1 MSASARPEPHAQ
13 SIHAGVRRKRI
24 VLSCLVCKRRKVK
37 CDRQAPVCMRCT
49 EGGYPEQC
57 RYDDRLAG
65 GDEDVPDMRSHS
77 PVFFPSPVAD
87 VNTNFSARNGSVSD
101 TPNLAMPLGEPLAHI
116 NTNVGRASNHPGT
129 FPVTPSVTNYTTS
142 VGSEPAPAEATSSRP
157 IMHETSFDTQFHGMS
172 HSVNMI
178 SYFDGIRGFLK
189 KTASDHPVLGAH
201 RWAVQTISKK
211 HQSPSQQIEEPRV
224 ALKRLLPPEPVCRP
238 YMLQYFKH
246 FEGVFRIIH
255 SPSFWRRYEAF
266 WTGNVDKSSSF
277 IALLLAA
284 ISCARCLYVEN
295 PISFDGDSSSARMEA
310 VQWVLAV
317 ETWHDQQSQ
326 KHTTLEVFQIK
337 CLLLLSKKLNAIKI
351 KRHYTLS
358 QTLLASAVSV
368 GLHRSPSSLGV
379 RASFY
384 DKEMRRR
391 LWATI
396 AELVLM
402 ESVERGVPS
411 LIAHLHSD
419 IEPPGNFREDDFDES
434 TTEEPAAQDEDSL
447 TMSSFARYA
456 YSLRPLH
463 HTINELV
470 NKPEKHKSLSA
481 TELNSYHEQIFNRF
495 SDLKSWPS
503 GTSSTYFGDA
513 NVLGTACLQLQLHKL
528 LIMLHLPFAMGKFPS
543 MTLSHSRFV
552 CRGSAK
558 SIINIYGRLSEQ
570 GFSQLCLTR
579 NDLMRATLCLCL
591 VESLANENGRN
602 FSDHTSSLRYS
613 QK

>member
-1 MSASARPEPHAQ
+1 
-13 SIHAGVRRKRI
+13 
-24 VLSCLVCKRRKVK
+24 
-37 CDRQAPVCMRCT
+37 MRCT

-57 RYDDRLAG
+57 RYDDRLANG
-65 GDEDVPDMRSHS
+65 EEDISDMRSHS
-77 PVFFPSPVAD
+77 PVFFPSPVAE
-87 VNTNFSARNGSVSD
+87 VNSMFPARNSSVSD
-101 TPNLAMPLGEPLAHI
+101 ASNLAIPPGEPLAHI
-116 NTNVGRASNHPGT
+116 DTNIGHASSQPGA
-129 FPVTPSVTNYTTS
+129 FPVTPTATNHTTS
-142 VGSEPAPAEATSSRP
+142 VGGEPAPVEATSGRP
-157 IMHETSFDTQFHGMS
+157 LIQETSFKTQFHGMS

-178 SYFDGIRGFLK
+178 SYFDGIRRFLK

-201 RWAVQTISKK
+201 RWAVEAISKN
-211 HQSPSQQIEEPRV
+211 HQISGQQIEEPGV

-246 FEGVFRIIH
+246 FEGQFRIIH
-255 SPSFWRRYEAF
+255 SPSFWRQYEAF
-266 WTGNVDKSSSF
+266 WTGSVEKGSSF

-284 ISCARCLYVEN
+284 MSCARCLYVEN
-295 PISFDGDSSSARMEA
+295 PISFDGDSSSARTEA
-310 VQWVLAV
+310 VKWVLTV
-317 ETWHDQQSQ
+317 EAWHDQQSQ
-326 KHTTLEVFQIK
+326 KHTTLDVFQIK

-368 GLHRSPSSLGV
+368 GLHRSQSSLGV

-384 DKEMRRR
+384 HKEMRRR
-391 LWATI
+391 LWSTI
-396 AELVLM
+396 AELDSM

-411 LIAHLHSD
+411 LTAHLHSD
-419 IEPPGNFREDDFDES
+419 IEPPGNFREDDFNES
-434 TTEEPAAQDEDSL
+434 TAEEPAAQAEDSL
-447 TMSSFARYA
+447 TMSSFARYS

-470 NKPEKHKSLSA
+470 NKPEKHKSLCA
-481 TELNSYHEQIFNRF
+481 TELNSYHEQIFNKF

-552 CRGSAK
+552 CQGSAK
-558 SIINIYGRLSEQ
+558 SIINIYGRLPEQ

-591 VESLANENGRN
+591 VESMAIVNGRDP
-602 FSDHTSSLRYS
+602 FDRTSSLYYS
-613 QK
+613 HK

>member
-1 MSASARPEPHAQ
+1 MSASARPEIRAQ
-13 SIHAGVRRKRI
+13 SIHPGVRRKRI

-37 CDRQAPVCMRCT
+37 CDRHAPVCMRCT

-57 RYDDRLAG
+57 RYDERLAG
-65 GDEDVPDMRSHS
+65 GDEDAQDMRSHS
-77 PVFFPSPVAD
+77 PVFFPSPVAENNSSFPVRHD
-87 VNTNFSARNGSVSD
+87 SVSD
-101 TPNLAMPLGEPLAHI
+101 ASNLAMPPRESLANI
-116 NTNVGRASNHPGT
+116 NTITGYAPNQPAM
-129 FPVTPSVTNYTTS
+129 FPVTPAATNHTAS
-142 VGSEPAPAEATSSRP
+142 VGSEPPPAEAISGRP
-157 IMHETSFDTQFHGMS
+157 LLQETSFNTQFHGMS

-201 RWAVQTISKK
+201 RWAVETISKK
-211 HQSPSQQIEEPRV
+211 HHFSGQQTEEPGA

-246 FEGVFRIIH
+246 FEGMFRIIH

-266 WTGNVDKSSSF
+266 WTGSMDKSSSF

-284 ISCARCLYVEN
+284 MSCAKCLYVDN
-295 PISFDGDSSSARMEA
+295 PISFDGDSSSARTEA
-310 VQWVLAV
+310 VQWVHAV

-326 KHTTLEVFQIK
+326 KHTTLNVFQIK

-351 KRHYTLS
+351 KRLYTLS
-358 QTLLASAVSV
+358 QTLLANAISV
-368 GLHRSPSSLGV
+368 GLHRSPGI

-384 DKEMRRR
+384 DREMRRR

-396 AELVLM
+396 AELDLT

-411 LIAHLHSD
+411 LIAHLQSD

-434 TTEEPAAQDEDSL
+434 TTEEPVTQDEGTL

-463 HTINELV
+463 HTINELI
-470 NKPEKHKSLSA
+470 NKPEKHKSLSS
-481 TELNSYHEQIFNRF
+481 TELNTYHEQIFNRF
-495 SDLKSWPS
+495 SDLKSWPNGNS
-503 GTSSTYFGDA
+503 ATYFGDA
-513 NVLGTACLQLQLHKL
+513 NILGTACLHLQLHKL

-570 GFSQLCLTR
+570 GFSQLCLMR

-591 VESLANENGRN
+591 VESMAVESGKDLCPPLIVLLL
-602 FSDHTSSLRYS
+602 SD
-613 QK
+613 